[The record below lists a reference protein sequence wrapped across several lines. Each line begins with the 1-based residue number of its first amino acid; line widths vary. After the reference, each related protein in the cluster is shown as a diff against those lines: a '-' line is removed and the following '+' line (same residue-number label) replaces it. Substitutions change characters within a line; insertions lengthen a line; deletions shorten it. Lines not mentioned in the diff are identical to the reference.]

1 MSGAPGT
8 GKTATLTHLLKSKT
22 SDYKSVFLNCMV
34 LKSSIQIFKEVAK
47 QLNPK
52 TSAKS
57 EKEALKEIEKFT
69 TGKGPM
75 VLLGNNK
82 YEIKP
87 NIFGILLFFS
97 WLELMMIGL
106 EISAGLELISKQGL
120 EIVFDLKM
128 ILSNI

>member
-8 GKTATLTHLLKSKT
+8 GKTATLTHLLKTKT

-52 TSAKS
+52 TTAKS

-75 VLLGNNK
+75 VLLGNLF
-82 YEIKP
+82 YESTYLQR
-87 NIFGILLFFS
+87 F
-97 WLELMMIGL
+97 
-106 EISAGLELISKQGL
+106 
-120 EIVFDLKM
+120 
-128 ILSNI
+128 

>member
-8 GKTATLTHLLKSKT
+8 GKTATLTHLLKTKT

-52 TSAKS
+52 TTAKS

-75 VLLGNNK
+75 VLLGNLFYTPTKIFYLVLCCKITRFPQK
-82 YEIKP
+82 YSP
-87 NIFGILLFFS
+87 
-97 WLELMMIGL
+97 
-106 EISAGLELISKQGL
+106 QG
-120 EIVFDLKM
+120 
-128 ILSNI
+128 